1 MCLRIHLPVFVDNL
15 HGTSSSSRLCCSV
28 VNHAREHV
36 NITDYT
42 EHFRVYTD
50 LGNQGA
56 TNVRYIHTYIYTYAG
71 CCHDQCWAFAQVHPN
86 YLLHVIRVHLSTLF
100 QKKVKS
106 TCVLC
111 YLELTCVFPVAEAP
125 STSNISPHNIPPH
138 KKLTKLHKQ

>member
-1 MCLRIHLPVFVDNL
+1 MLD
-15 HGTSSSSRLCCSV
+15 T
-28 VNHAREHV
+28 
-36 NITDYT
+36 
-42 EHFRVYTD
+42 
-50 LGNQGA
+50 
-56 TNVRYIHTYIYTYAG
+56 YIHTYIHTRAAVTINVG
-71 CCHDQCWAFAQVHPN
+71 LAQVHPN